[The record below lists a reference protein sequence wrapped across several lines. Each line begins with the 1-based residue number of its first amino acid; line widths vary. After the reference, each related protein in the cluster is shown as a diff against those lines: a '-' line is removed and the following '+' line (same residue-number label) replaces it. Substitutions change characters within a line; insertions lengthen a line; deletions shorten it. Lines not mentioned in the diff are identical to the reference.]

1 MSNIFKAYD
10 IRGVYKKEITKETA
24 YNLGRAFVLFLKKE
38 HPKIVVGRDFRA
50 SSPQLFN
57 SLKEGIFAEKGIL
70 YDIELSTTPMLY
82 FASCFLKT
90 DGGIMITAS
99 HNPKEYNGFKIV
111 GKNASPI
118 SEKTGLLEI
127 KHIFDNLPQ
136 KENSLKAEYIKHIT
150 KDFNLKDFNFK
161 IGIDTANSVSG
172 ILIDD
177 LFKKTNLKVYH
188 INKELDPNF
197 PSHDP
202 DPLQEKN
209 LEQLSDLIKKESL
222 DLGIAFDGDGDRI
235 VFLDEQGKT
244 ISSDIVLAIIGDLLK
259 EKVLYDLRCSNI
271 INEVM
276 EGNTEVS
283 RVGHSFIKQIMKEKN
298 IYLGGE
304 YSGHFYLNNKHC
316 YEAPFFILFKL
327 LEQMQIASKKLSE
340 IAKPYQKYFHSGEI
354 NFKVDNTN
362 QVIKRIKEKYK
373 HGKITQVDG
382 VRIDFNDFWFLLR
395 ASNTEPVLRL
405 IIEAKTKELLEAKL
419 KEIKALI

>member
-1 MSNIFKAYD
+1 
-10 IRGVYKKEITKETA
+10 
-24 YNLGRAFVLFLKKE
+24 
-38 HPKIVVGRDFRA
+38 
-50 SSPQLFN
+50 
-57 SLKEGIFAEKGIL
+57 
-70 YDIELSTTPMLY
+70 
-82 FASCFLKT
+82 
-90 DGGIMITAS
+90 
-99 HNPKEYNGFKIV
+99 
-111 GKNASPI
+111 
-118 SEKTGLLEI
+118 
-127 KHIFDNLPQ
+127 
-136 KENSLKAEYIKHIT
+136 
-150 KDFNLKDFNFK
+150 NLKDFNFK

-188 INKELDPNF
+188 INKELDPDF

-222 DLGIAFDGDGDRI
+222 DLGVAFDGDGDRI
-235 VFLDEQGKT
+235 VFLDEQGKI